1 MLEPKKINLENA
13 YRGSLEVQKR
23 DILSNFCFEQVA
35 VIMASPCL
43 PIYKYKNEEKP
54 EIIGFEPW
62 KILIRHEL
70 RVPSIY
76 DLYCCAERLLDD
88 VIKEVH
94 KNPKSN
100 YQSIASGP
108 FKVIYLYGNL
118 TLDFVVE
125 SWGNY

>member
-1 MLEPKKINLENA
+1 MLKPKVINLEDA
-13 YRGSLEVQKR
+13 YRGSLENQKM
-23 DILSNFCFEQVA
+23 DILSNFRFEQVA
-35 VIMASPCL
+35 MIMASPCL
-43 PIYKYKNEEKP
+43 PIYKNEDKP
-54 EIIGFEPW
+54 EIIGYEPW
-62 KILIRHEL
+62 KILTEYGL
-70 RVPSIY
+70 RVPSVY

-100 YQSIASGP
+100 YQGIASGP
-108 FKVIYLYGNL
+108 FKVTYLYGNL

>member
-1 MLEPKKINLENA
+1 MLKPKVINLEDA
-13 YRGSLEVQKR
+13 YRGDLEKQKM
-23 DILSNFCFEQVA
+23 DILKNFCFEQVA
-35 VIMASPCL
+35 MIMASPCL
-43 PIYKYKNEEKP
+43 PIYKNEEKP

-94 KNPKSN
+94 KNPRSN

-108 FKVIYLYGNL
+108 FKVTYLYGNL

>member
-35 VIMASPCL
+35 MIMETPCL
-43 PIYKYKNEEKP
+43 PIYKNEEDNKSEIVGYKP
-54 EIIGFEPW
+54 WQGYIN
-62 KILIRHEL
+62 KIFK
-70 RVPSIY
+70 VPGVG
-76 DLYCCAERLLDD
+76 DLYCLADQLFDD
-88 VIKEVH
+88 VIKEVR
-94 KNPKSN
+94 KDPKSN

-108 FKVIYLYGNL
+108 FKVTYLYGNL

>member
-1 MLEPKKINLENA
+1 MLEPKKINLEDA
-13 YRGSLEVQKR
+13 YRGSLEDQKM

-35 VIMASPCL
+35 MIMASPCF
-43 PIYKYKNEEKP
+43 PIYKNEEDDRP

-62 KILIRHEL
+62 KILTKYGL
-70 RVPSIY
+70 RVPNIY
-76 DLYCCAERLLDD
+76 DLYCCAEKLLDD

-100 YQSIASGP
+100 YQGIASGP
-108 FKVIYLYGNL
+108 FKVTYLHGNL

>member
-1 MLEPKKINLENA
+1 MLKPKVINLEDA

-23 DILSNFCFEQVA
+23 DILSNFHFEQVA
-35 VIMASPCL
+35 MIMAFPCL
-43 PIYKYKNEEKP
+43 PIYKNEEEDKP
-54 EIIGFEPW
+54 EIIGYEPW
-62 KILIRHEL
+62 KILTEYEL
-70 RVPSIY
+70 RVPSVY
-76 DLYCCAERLLDD
+76 DLYCCAERLLND

-100 YQSIASGP
+100 YQGIASGP
-108 FKVIYLYGNL
+108 FKVTYLYGNL

>member
-1 MLEPKKINLENA
+1 MLKPKVINLEDA
-13 YRGSLEVQKR
+13 YRGDLEKQKM
-23 DILSNFCFEQVA
+23 DILSNFHFEQVA
-35 VIMASPCL
+35 MIMASPCL
-43 PIYKYKNEEKP
+43 PIYKNEEEDKP
-54 EIIGFEPW
+54 EIIGYEPW
-62 KILIRHEL
+62 KILTKYEL
-70 RVPSIY
+70 RVPNVY

-100 YQSIASGP
+100 YQGIASGP
-108 FKVIYLYGNL
+108 FKVTYLYGNL